1 MTPVLPIE
9 LLAETSQALAQLAL
23 TGDPAHSGWLT
34 RTLGRADD
42 VRRLVPDLIGLSVVG
57 VRTVGSSAVVASL
70 VRTHTV
76 LAFTAVAC
84 DEDIAALESVHA
96 TPIQVGSEVTPDP
109 ARAAST
115 DPEDVLDEL
124 RWRRLAHATAAT
136 AVRST
141 LTLPILGTDGL
152 VHWSITLYAG
162 GTRAFDDVHDEL
174 ADVFG
179 AFAGGAVSNADLSF
193 QTRVEARR
201 TPELLREHVT
211 VDRAV
216 GILAAAMDISPE
228 TATVYLEVAASHDGK
243 TVQDTAATIVE
254 AHLRP
259 DTDKPG
265 ESPRGS

>member
-1 MTPVLPIE
+1 MRRW
-9 LLAETSQALAQLAL
+9 
-23 TGDPAHSGWLT
+23 SGEC
-34 RTLGRADD
+34 RFR
-42 VRRLVPDLIGLSVVG
+42 
-57 VRTVGSSAVVASL
+57 
-70 VRTHTV
+70 H
-76 LAFTAVAC
+76 
-84 DEDIAALESVHA
+84 
-96 TPIQVGSEVTPDP
+96 
-109 ARAAST
+109 
-115 DPEDVLDEL
+115 
-124 RWRRLAHATAAT
+124 
-136 AVRST
+136 
-141 LTLPILGTDGL
+141 
-152 VHWSITLYAG
+152 
-162 GTRAFDDVHDEL
+162 DDVHDEL

-259 DTDKPG
+259 DTGEPG
-265 ESPRGS
+265 ESPGSS